1 MRVAIIFVYLCILL
15 LKGNESSFARAY
27 QNDGSYTLSI
37 QEQDQQQDN
46 GRFTTTNEDCSVVR
60 DTRPIMEDEYIISE
74 EVEDE
79 DPNNYFSPKVKLLA
93 KSRDAYAYQT
103 SLRYLRRYFKAPP
116 TFSDQISYKYLT
128 QRALRI

>member
-1 MRVAIIFVYLCILL
+1 MRVAIIFVYLCIML
-15 LKGNESSFARAY
+15 LKGNESSFARTY
-27 QNDGSYTLSI
+27 QNDGSYILSI
-37 QEQDQQQDN
+37 QEADQQQDN
-46 GRFTTTNEDCSVVR
+46 NRFTTSSQDYSVVR
-60 DTRPIMEDEYIISE
+60 DTRPVTEDEYMISE

-79 DPNNYFSPKVKLLA
+79 DPNSCFNPKFKLLA

-116 TFSDQISYKYLT
+116 SFSDQISYKYLT